1 LDVLAQVFIYGD
13 SLQSFLVA
21 VFVPDKPNV
30 LKWAKEKGNF
40 ILLISIGHDTES
52 MSDEQYEKLINSEEF
67 HNYLTE
73 LITKTRKSEN
83 LTGLEVPKKFYCT
96 SEEFKVEND
105 LLTPTFKL
113 KRNEA
118 KKKYYSQIKDMYD
131 GEKLQGE

>member
-1 LDVLAQVFIYGD
+1 M
-13 SLQSFLVA
+13 SE
-21 VFVPDKPNV
+21 
-30 LKWAKEKGNF
+30 EKYQ
-40 ILLISIGHDTES
+40 E
-52 MSDEQYEKLINSEEF
+52 LINSEEF
-67 HNYLTE
+67 HKYLTD
-73 LITKTRKSEN
+73 LIGKTRKTEG

-118 KKKYYSQIKDMYD
+118 KKKFYSQIKEMYD

>member
-1 LDVLAQVFIYGD
+1 
-13 SLQSFLVA
+13 
-21 VFVPDKPNV
+21 
-30 LKWAKEKGNF
+30 
-40 ILLISIGHDTES
+40 
-52 MSDEQYEKLINSEEF
+52 MSDEQYQELINSEDF
-67 HNYLTE
+67 HKHLTD
-73 LITKTRKSEN
+73 LITKTRKSEK

-118 KKKYYSQIKDMYD
+118 KKMFYSQIKDMYD